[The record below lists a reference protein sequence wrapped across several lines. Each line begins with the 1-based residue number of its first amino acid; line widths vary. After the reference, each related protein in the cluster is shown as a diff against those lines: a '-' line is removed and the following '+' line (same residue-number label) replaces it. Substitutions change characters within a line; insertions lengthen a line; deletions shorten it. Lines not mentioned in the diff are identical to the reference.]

1 MHDDPDHRL
10 PNDNHDGDGH
20 TGGDQSR
27 TPGGAVAAAL
37 PPPAP
42 RWWQSLDQ
50 LAAPGGSC
58 NEFAEELPIQ
68 IGLPGGPRVTPASGS
83 RRDFFK
89 VMGLSATAAMAAC
102 RRAPEQN
109 IFPFSRKPDEIVP
122 GVASWYAT
130 ACGACPARCG
140 LLVKTRDGRP
150 IKVEGNPSHPVSRG
164 AVCAVGQ
171 AGILTLYD
179 DDRARGPRLAGAP
192 ASWADVDAAVARAL
206 ASADESGRP
215 VRVVVPWGL
224 GPSTEEALD
233 AFLAR
238 HRTAGVVRFDP
249 LGHRDAIAAAHE
261 ELYGARVV
269 PDYRLD
275 AAEVVVSFDADF
287 LGTWVA
293 PAAFARQWSDARDTA
308 RPTRLA
314 HIQVEANLS
323 LTGGAADERVPLA
336 PSRIGPTLARVVASL
351 AATPPVGRESLAAL
365 ARAAAGALAGAASAA
380 DDGTAARLAASLRA
394 ARSRGLILSGSE
406 EPADQLLAALGN
418 ALLDNGDTTCRLD
431 AGRTTRAG
439 EMTVGQLAGEL
450 AAGAVEA
457 VLFLGV
463 NPALTD
469 ARVAASLAKARFALS
484 TSDRLDETAALCA
497 AHAPEGHWFE
507 AWSDDRPRAGVDVM
521 AQPTVGRLFDTR
533 PRLASLLAWS
543 GAAADDHAF
552 VRASWGRR
560 GLVGAENQ
568 KAAEDSWDAAV
579 REGVVVAAG
588 GGSEPPA
595 TERPAL
601 RALDVTA
608 ALRKW
613 PTARSSGGSSGG
625 AGGDELVLF
634 ASVGLGDGT
643 GATPNNGWL
652 QELPDPISKLTW
664 GNAAALAPARAA
676 ALGLDDGDLVDVTV
690 GDRTVRLPVLRQPGL
705 PATVVAVAVGH
716 GRTRAGKIAAGH
728 GADAWALGELTAFGV
743 RRSGLAVTLRRAGG
757 NRPLAITQTHAS
769 QEGRELV
776 RRVRPGETLPAEEH
790 ERKNQAAAG
799 ARGEHGRAPGSK
811 PPRGL
816 WAAHPYDGHR
826 WGLAVDLD
834 KCTGCGACVV
844 SCSAENN
851 IPIVGETE
859 VRRRREMHWL
869 RIDRYY
875 GGSPETPE
883 VLHQPMMCQ
892 HCENAP
898 CETVCPVL
906 ATVHSAEG
914 LNQQVYNRCVGTRYC
929 ANNCPTKVRRFNW
942 FDYERGGDL
951 RRMALNPD
959 VVVRSRGVMEKC
971 SMCVQRIEEARA
983 LGRREGRA
991 LADGDIHTA
1000 CQQSCPSQALV
1011 FGDSND
1017 PKSELSRLVAGG
1029 RAYQILE
1036 EINVRPQVTYL
1047 AQIRATGEG
1056 DRQPPHPDTHHGE
1069 PGRAPADGEKHGESH
1084 G

>member
-1 MHDDPDHRL
+1 MHDDPDHRAANHTA
-10 PNDNHDGDGH
+10 NDSQTTDPSVPDA
-20 TGGDQSR
+20 R
-27 TPGGAVAAAL
+27 
-37 PPPAP
+37 PPAP

-68 IGLPGGPRVTPASGS
+68 IGLPGGPRVTAAPGS

-89 VMGLSATAAMAAC
+89 VMGLSATAAITAC
-102 RRAPEQN
+102 QRAPEQH

-150 IKVEGNPSHPVSRG
+150 IKIEGNPSHPVSRG

-179 DDRARGPRLAGAP
+179 DDRARGPRLGGAP
-192 ASWADVDAAVARAL
+192 ATWVEVDAAVTRAL
-206 ASADESGRP
+206 ASADGNGRA

-238 HRTAGVVRFDP
+238 HRTAAVVRFDP

-261 ELYGARVV
+261 ELYGVRLI

-275 AAEVVVSFDADF
+275 AADVVVSFDADF
-287 LGTWVA
+287 LGTWLA
-293 PAAFARQWSDARDTA
+293 PAAFSRQWSEARDTTRA
-308 RPTRLA
+308 TRLA
-314 HIQVEANLS
+314 HVQVEANLS
-323 LTGGAADERVPLA
+323 LTGGAADERIPLP

-351 AATPPVGRESLAAL
+351 AATAPAGGEPLAAL
-365 ARAAAGALAGAASAA
+365 ARAAAAALTGAAAAA
-380 DDGTAARLAASLRA
+380 DEATAARLAASLRRA
-394 ARSRGLILSGSE
+394 GSRGLILSGSE
-406 EPADQLLAALGN
+406 EPAAQLLAALGN
-418 ALLDNGDTTCRLD
+418 ALLDNGGTTSVLDTRR
-431 AGRTTRAG
+431 ATRAG
-439 EMTVGQLAGEL
+439 ELTVGQLAGEL
-450 AAGAVEA
+450 AVGAVEA
-457 VLFLGV
+457 VLFVGV
-463 NPALTD
+463 NPAVTD
-469 ARVAASLAKARFALS
+469 ARVAASVAKARFALS

-507 AWSDDRPRAGVDVM
+507 AWSDDSPRAGVDVM

-533 PRLASLLAWS
+533 PRLASLLAWT
-543 GAAADDHAF
+543 GTVADDHAF
-552 VRASWGRR
+552 VQASWRRR
-560 GLVGAENQ
+560 GLVGLEDQ
-568 KAAEDSWDAAV
+568 KAGDDSWDVAV
-579 REGVVVAAG
+579 RDGVLVT
-588 GGSEPPA
+588 GSGAQPA
-595 TERPAL
+595 ETERPTL
-601 RALDVTA
+601 RAVDVPA
-608 ALRKW
+608 ILRKW
-613 PTARSSGGSSGG
+613 PAPKAAGGSG
-625 AGGDELVLF
+625 ADELVLF

-643 GATPNNGWL
+643 AATPNNGWL

-690 GDRTVRLPVLRQPGL
+690 GDRSVRLPVLRQPGL
-705 PATVVAVAVGH
+705 PATVVAVALGH

-728 GADAWALGELTAFGV
+728 GADVWPLAELTAFGA
-743 RRSGLAVTLRRAGG
+743 RRNGLPVTLRRAGG

-776 RRVRPGETLPAEEH
+776 RRVRPGEALPAEEH
-790 ERKNQAAAG
+790 ERKDRG
-799 ARGEHGRAPGSK
+799 ARGERASAPTSK

-816 WAAHPYDGHR
+816 WPAHTYDGHR

-914 LNQQVYNRCVGTRYC
+914 LNQQIYNRCVGTRYC
-929 ANNCPTKVRRFNW
+929 ANNCPTKARRFNW
-942 FDYERGGDL
+942 FDYDRGGDL

-971 SMCVQRIEEARA
+971 SMCVHRIEEARA

-1011 FGDSND
+1011 FGDSHD
-1017 PKSELSRLVAGG
+1017 PKSALSQLVAGG

-1047 AQIRATGEG
+1047 AQIRATGESKG
-1056 DRQPPHPDTHHGE
+1056 AEGAVGE
-1069 PGRAPADGEKHGESH
+1069 RHGESH

>member
-1 MHDDPDHRL
+1 MHDDPD
-10 PNDNHDGDGH
+10 D
-20 TGGDQSR
+20 R
-27 TPGGAVAAAL
+27 TAKDDRREDDHQTTEGSVPTARPG
-37 PPPAP
+37 AP

-50 LAAPGGSC
+50 LAAPGNGSC
-58 NEFAEELPIQ
+58 DEFAEALPIQ
-68 IGLPGGPRVTPASGS
+68 IGLPGGPHVTAEAGS

-102 RRAPEQN
+102 QRAPAQN
-109 IFPFSRKPDEIVP
+109 IFPFTRKPDEIVP

-130 ACGACPARCG
+130 ACGACAARCG

-150 IKVEGNPSHPVSRG
+150 IKIEGNPSHPVSRG

-179 DDRARGPRLAGAP
+179 DDRARGPRLGGAP
-192 ASWADVDAAVARAL
+192 ATWAEVDAAVSHAL
-206 ASADESGRP
+206 ASADASGRP

-238 HRTAGVVRFDP
+238 HRTAAVVRFDP
-249 LGHRDAIAAAHE
+249 LGHRDAIAAAHDA
-261 ELYGARVV
+261 LYGARLV

-275 AAEVVVSFDADF
+275 AADLVVSFDADF

-293 PAAFARQWSDARDTA
+293 PAAFARQWSEARDSGRA
-308 RPTRLA
+308 TRLA
-314 HIQVEANLS
+314 HVQVEANLS
-323 LTGGAADERVPLA
+323 LTGGAADERIPLP
-336 PSRIGPTLARVVASL
+336 PSRIGPTLARVVAAL
-351 AATPPVGRESLAAL
+351 AATAPTDAGPIAAL
-365 ARAAAGALAGAASAA
+365 ARAAAAALGGARDAA
-380 DDGTAARLAASLRA
+380 DETTAARLAASLWQA
-394 ARSRGLILSGSE
+394 GPRGLILSGSE
-406 EPADQLLAALGN
+406 EPAAQLLAALGN
-418 ALLDNGDTTCRLD
+418 ALLDNGGTTAVLD
-431 AGRTTRAG
+431 GRRATRAA
-439 EMTVGQLAGEL
+439 ELTVGQLAGEL

-469 ARVAASLAKARFALS
+469 ARVAASIAKARFALS

-507 AWSDDRPRAGVDVM
+507 AWSDDRPRVGVDVM

-533 PRLASLLAWS
+533 PRLASLLAWA
-543 GAAADDHAF
+543 GAPADDHAF
-552 VRASWGRR
+552 VQGSWRKR
-560 GLVGAENQ
+560 GLFDRDQ
-568 KAAEDSWDAAV
+568 SWDAAV
-579 REGVVVAAG
+579 REGVLLAGSGAEQTAPEAPTLRAVDVAA
-588 GGSEPPA
+588 SLRQWPA
-595 TERPAL
+595 PIPA
-601 RALDVTA
+601 A
-608 ALRKW
+608 A
-613 PTARSSGGSSGG
+613 G
-625 AGGDELVLF
+625 AGGTDELVLF

-664 GNAAALAPARAA
+664 GNAAALSPARAA
-676 ALGLDDGDLVDVTV
+676 ALGVDDGDLVDVTV

-716 GRTRAGKIAAGH
+716 GRARAGKIAAGH
-728 GADAWALGELTAFGV
+728 GADAWALGQPTAFGA

-776 RRVRPGETLPAEEH
+776 RRVRPGEALPAEEH
-790 ERKNQAAAG
+790 QKKDQVVTAAAT
-799 ARGEHGRAPGSK
+799 HRAPSSK
-811 PPRGL
+811 PTRGL
-816 WAAHPYDGHR
+816 WPAHAYDGHR

-942 FDYERGGDL
+942 FDYDRGGDL
-951 RRMALNPD
+951 ARMVLNPD

-983 LGRREGRA
+983 TSKREGRT
-991 LADGDIHTA
+991 LADGDIATA
-1000 CQQSCPSQALV
+1000 CQQSCPAQAIT
-1011 FGDSND
+1011 FGDAND
-1017 PKSELSRLVAGG
+1017 PKSALVARRAEG
-1029 RAYQILE
+1029 RAYTILE
-1036 EINVRPQVTYL
+1036 EINVKPQVTYMTR
-1047 AQIRATGEG
+1047 IKNRGATE
-1056 DRQPPHPDTHHGE
+1056 HG
-1069 PGRAPADGEKHGESH
+1069 
-1084 G
+1084 

>member
-1 MHDDPDHRL
+1 MHDELEDH
-10 PNDNHDGDGH
+10 HDSDRHDSDRHGSDH
-20 TGGDQSR
+20 APHEPTGGDSI
-27 TPGGAVAAAL
+27 ASA
-37 PPPAP
+37 PPSAP

-50 LAAPGGSC
+50 LAAPGSRSC
-58 NEFAEELPIQ
+58 DEFAEELPIQ
-68 IGLPGGPRVTPASGS
+68 IGLPGGPRVTADAGS

-102 RRAPEQN
+102 QRAPAQN
-109 IFPFSRKPDEIVP
+109 IFPFTRKPDEIVP

-130 ACGACPARCG
+130 ACGGCPARCG

-150 IKVEGNPSHPVSRG
+150 IKIEGNPSHPVSRG

-179 DDRARGPRLAGAP
+179 DDRARVPRLGGA
-192 ASWADVDAAVARAL
+192 AATWVDVDAAVGRAL
-206 ASADESGRP
+206 ASADASGRA

-238 HRTAGVVRFDP
+238 HRTAAVVRFDP
-249 LGHRDAIAAAHE
+249 LGHRDALAAAHD
-261 ELYGARVV
+261 ELYGARLV
-269 PDYRLD
+269 PDYRLTD
-275 AAEVVVSFDADF
+275 ADVVVSFDADF
-287 LGTWVA
+287 LGTWIA
-293 PAAFARQWSDARDTA
+293 PAAFSRQWSEARDAA
-308 RPTRLA
+308 RATRLV
-314 HIQVEANLS
+314 HVQVEANLS
-323 LTGGAADERVPLA
+323 LTGGAADERIPLP
-336 PSRIGPTLARVVASL
+336 PSRIGPTLAQMVASL
-351 AATPPVGRESLAAL
+351 AASAPAGAASLAAT
-365 ARAAAGALAGAASAA
+365 ARAAAAALVGPHGAA
-380 DDGTAARLAASLRA
+380 DEKTAAPLAASLRRA
-394 ARSRGLILSGSE
+394 GSRGLILSGSE
-406 EPADQLLAALGN
+406 EPALQLLAALGN
-418 ALLDNGDTTCRLD
+418 ALLDNGATTAVLDT
-431 AGRTTRAG
+431 GRATRAG
-439 EMTVGQLAGEL
+439 ELTVGQLAGEL

-507 AWSDDRPRAGVDVM
+507 AWSDDRPRGGVDVM

-543 GAAADDHAF
+543 GAPADDHAF
-552 VRASWGRR
+552 VQGSWRKR
-560 GLVGAENQ
+560 GLFDRDQ
-568 KAAEDSWDAAV
+568 SWDAAV
-579 REGVVVAAG
+579 RDGVLI
-588 GGSEPPA
+588 GGSGAEPA
-595 TERPAL
+595 AL
-601 RALDVTA
+601 APRAVDVA
-608 ALRKW
+608 SVLRKW
-613 PTARSSGGSSGG
+613 PAPRPAGGTAGGGE
-625 AGGDELVLF
+625 GDELVLF

-676 ALGLDDGDLVDVTV
+676 ALGVDDGDLVDVAV
-690 GDRTVRLPVLRQPGL
+690 GDHSVRLPVLRQPGL
-705 PATVVAVAVGH
+705 PATVVAVALGH
-716 GRTRAGKIAAGH
+716 GRARAGKIAAGH
-728 GADAWALGELTAFGV
+728 GVDAWTLGELTTFGV
-743 RRSGLAVTLRRAGG
+743 RRTGLPVTLRRAGG
-757 NRPLAITQTHAS
+757 SRPLAITQTHAS

-776 RRVRPGETLPAEEH
+776 RRVRPGESLPAEEH
-790 ERKNQAAAG
+790 GPKDHAAAAAAG
-799 ARGEHGRAPGSK
+799 ANGRGGPRSK
-811 PPRGL
+811 PTRGL
-816 WAAHPYDGHR
+816 WPAHPYDGHR

-942 FDYERGGDL
+942 FDYDRGGDL

-991 LADGDIHTA
+991 LGDGDIHTA

-1017 PKSELSRLVAGG
+1017 RNSQLSKLIGGG
-1029 RAYQILE
+1029 RAYTILE

-1047 AQIRATGEG
+1047 AQIRANGEG
-1056 DRQPPHPDTHHGE
+1056 ETGGSAGGHGE
-1069 PGRAPADGEKHGESH
+1069 RHGEKHGESH